1 MHAEVK
7 PAPIASPRHTLIV
20 LAIIAAIAL
29 IGYRQMHAPPGA
41 AAPAKSPSRLPTYL
55 AVIALQYGWVQ
66 LVRGGMRARGR
77 SLGELTGG
85 MPRTAR
91 AAAVDLLLAAALYA
105 AANGAIYAVRWLLH
119 PPDANTSFLL
129 PHTIPEKALWL
140 LVSMA
145 AGIGEEIVF
154 RGYLQRQMHA
164 LTGSA
169 AAAIILQAVLFG
181 AAHAYQG
188 LAAIALTGAYGLV
201 LGIGARWRGNVL
213 AAAVAHAAT
222 DIVGGLR

>member
-1 MHAEVK
+1 MHTGVK
-7 PAPIASPRHTLIV
+7 PSPIASPRHTLIV

-29 IGYRQMHAPPGA
+29 IGYRQAHAVPRGT
-41 AAPAKSPSRLPTYL
+41 APATSPSRVPMYL

-66 LVRGGMRARGR
+66 LVRGGMRKRGH

-91 AAAVDLLLAAALYA
+91 AAVIDLLLAAALYA
-105 AANGAIYAVRWLLH
+105 AANGAVHAVRWLLH
-119 PPDANTSFLL
+119 PPDANTAFLL
-129 PHTIPEKALWL
+129 PRTIVEMAVWVL
-140 LVSMA
+140 LSAA

-154 RGYLQRQMHA
+154 RGYLLRQMHA

-169 AAAIILQAVLFG
+169 AAAIVLQAVLFG

-188 LAAIALTGAYGLV
+188 VAAIALTGAYGLI
-201 LGIGARWRGNVL
+201 LGIGAHWRGNVL
-213 AAAVAHAAT
+213 AAAVAHAVT
-222 DIVGGLR
+222 DIIGGLR